1 MFATIL
7 VVFRLHQDTT
17 NLLCDTGV
25 ANSITV
31 WCSILQVP
39 TTQVATMSTDLKFV
53 ELTAGVIDFFYMKY
67 VDYTL
72 VYTSYVLF
80 FNKTI

>member
-1 MFATIL
+1 
-7 VVFRLHQDTT
+7 
-17 NLLCDTGV
+17 
-25 ANSITV
+25 
-31 WCSILQVP
+31 
-39 TTQVATMSTDLKFV
+39 MSTDLKFV